1 MTDVVVVGLSHHTAP
16 VELRERVALPDGEL
30 PDALRSLTLDHTFG
44 EAVLLSTCNRV
55 EIYASGDSGRELIR
69 AARAHLTA
77 RAGGDIGDVLY
88 ERHGDDAV
96 RHAFRVASSL
106 DSLVVGEPQILGQL
120 KDAYQ
125 AACDTG
131 TVGSLLGR
139 CFTRAFAVAKRVRTE
154 TGIAEGTVS
163 VSSIAVELAK
173 KIFGNLDGRSALL
186 LGAGEMGEAAARSL
200 AQTGAHLRVVNRS
213 AEKAR
218 ALAASCGGEA
228 VDYELLPS
236 ELVRADVVVT
246 STSSPHFVL
255 THALMKDVMRTR
267 RHRPIFLIDIA
278 VPRDIDPRVGDLDSV
293 FLYDVDDLTKVAEE
307 NLASRKKE
315 ADAAERIISIE
326 VEEFAAWRR
335 TLDLAPT
342 IVALRERVSSVVAA
356 EIERTA
362 PKLKNLSEED
372 RRAIERMGEA
382 IVAKILHHPIRE
394 LKQAAT
400 EPDATSLIA
409 STRRLFAVDVG
420 EKAAEP
426 AADAPGQTRASQGT
440 EG

>member
-1 MTDVVVVGLSHHTAP
+1 MVGLSHHTAP
-16 VELRERVALPDGEL
+16 VELRERVALPEGEL
-30 PDALRSLTLDHTFG
+30 ADALRGIVADHAVG
-44 EAVLLSTCNRV
+44 EAVLISTCNRV
-55 EIYASGDSGRELIR
+55 ELYASGDSARELVR
-69 AARAHLTA
+69 VARAHLTA

-88 ERHGDDAV
+88 ERHGDEAV

-173 KIFGNLDGRSALL
+173 KIFGELAGRRALL

-200 AQTGAHLRVVNRS
+200 AQTGATLRVVNRS

-218 ALAASCGGEA
+218 ALAAACGGEA
-228 VDYELLPS
+228 RDYELLAS
-236 ELVRADVVVT
+236 ELVKADVVVT
-246 STSSPHFVL
+246 STSSAHFVL
-255 THALMKDVMRTR
+255 THELMRDVMRTR

-278 VPRDIDPRVGDLDSV
+278 VPRDVDPRVGDLDGV
-293 FLYDVDDLTKVAEE
+293 FLYDVDDLTKVAED
-307 NLASRKKE
+307 NLASRRKE
-315 ADAAERIISIE
+315 ADAAERIVSIE

-342 IVALRERVSSVVAA
+342 IVALRERIGAVVASELA
-356 EIERTA
+356 RTT
-362 PKLKNLSEED
+362 PRLRSLSED
-372 RRAIERMGEA
+372 DKRALERMGEA
-382 IVAKILHHPIRE
+382 IVAKILHNPIRE
-394 LKQAAT
+394 LKQAST
-400 EPDATSLIA
+400 EPDAASLIA
-409 STRRLFAVDVG
+409 AARRLFVV
-420 EKAAEP
+420 
-426 AADAPGQTRASQGT
+426 DAPAEAERPRAPAT
-440 EG
+440 EIAPAQAPERTES